1 MDKKE
6 KLLPQLLA
14 YAGKRKVLTYLSLA
28 IASIS
33 QLLALAPFLYI
44 WAILRDVIAGDYSRI
59 AHFGWMAVAFA
70 IASILVYF
78 GGLMCSHVAAF
89 RIAANM
95 RKTLMQHIM
104 SLPIGFLDSLGS
116 GKVRKW
122 VQESTQST
130 ETYLAHQLPDKAG
143 MYATMLGL
151 AVLMFLFDWRMGLL
165 CLATVVLAL
174 IVMLSLMTGS
184 KLKRKM
190 GEYNKALDAMSNEAV
205 EYVRG
210 IPVVKT
216 FGQSVFSFKR
226 FKDSIDQY
234 RTWVIAYTIDL
245 RLPMTLYTTFVNAS
259 FAMLIGLTLMVA
271 NHGNV
276 DGEYLLNLLYYV
288 IITPAI
294 AVTLNRIM
302 FASENEMIVAEALDK
317 TGQMVLK
324 LGIATVAL
332 TGAYLLAGGGLNV
345 LTLFMFLLVASRLYD
360 PMSGSLINLGAVVS
374 LGVQCER
381 MDEILCHEEQRG
393 TESLSNKGYDV
404 EFKDARFAYDT
415 SETVLD
421 GVSFTARQGEVT
433 ALIGPSG
440 SGKTTVSRL
449 ASRFW
454 DIPSGTITVG
464 GMDISKI
471 DPETLMSLYSI
482 VFQDVTLF
490 NNTVLENIRIG
501 RKDATD
507 EEVIAAARLAH
518 VDAFAEKMPD
528 GWNSLIGENGSELSG
543 GVRQRISIA
552 RAFLKDAPIILL
564 DEATASLDV
573 ENETFI
579 QESLS
584 RLVKDKTVII
594 IAHRMRT
601 VAGVDKIVVLKDGCV
616 AECGTPADLTAS
628 GGFYKKMQELQQGAL
643 GWNL

>member
-59 AHFGWMAVAFA
+59 AHYGWMAVAFA

-78 GGLMCSHVAAF
+78 CGLMCSHVAAF

-259 FAMLIGLTLMVA
+259 FAVLIGLTLVVA

-317 TGQMVLK
+317 TGRILAIEPLK
-324 LGIATVAL
+324 NPEDAQLPQGNEMEL
-332 TGAYLLAGGGLNV
+332 TNV
-345 LTLFMFLLVASRLYD
+345 RFRYPEASRFAVD
-360 PMSGSLINLGAVVS
+360 GISL
-374 LGVQCER
+374 
-381 MDEILCHEEQRG
+381 
-393 TESLSNKGYDV
+393 KV
-404 EFKDARFAYDT
+404 EPGQKIAF
-415 SETVLD
+415 V
-421 GVSFTARQGEVT
+421 
-433 ALIGPSG
+433 GPSG
-440 SGKTTVSRL
+440 GGKTTT
-449 ASRFW
+449 ASLMARFFDVTEGSITLGGV
-454 DIPSGTITVG
+454 DIRHIRKEDL
-464 GMDISKI
+464 MNHISF
-471 DPETLMSLYSI
+471 
-482 VFQDVTLF
+482 VFQDSRLLKTSILENVRLGRPDATREE
-490 NNTVLENIRIG
+490 VLEALHKAQCDDILAKLPQGIDTVIG
-501 RKDATD
+501 TKGTY
-507 EEVIAAARLAH
+507 
-518 VDAFAEKMPD
+518 
-528 GWNSLIGENGSELSG
+528 LSG
-543 GVRQRISIA
+543 GEQQRVAIA
-552 RAFLKDAPIILL
+552 RVMLKDTPIVIL
-564 DEATASLDV
+564 DEATAFADPD
-573 ENETFI
+573 NETRVQQAFS
-579 QESLS
+579 QMAESGKTLVMVAHRLS
-584 RLVKDKTVII
+584 SVTGADCIYVLEEGRIVEQGTHSQLLVKEGKYATMWKQYVES
-594 IAHRMRT
+594 
-601 VAGVDKIVVLKDGCV
+601 VK
-616 AECGTPADLTAS
+616 
-628 GGFYKKMQELQQGAL
+628 
-643 GWNL
+643 WNLK

>member
-14 YAGKRKVLTYLSLA
+14 YAGKRKVLTYLSLV
-28 IASIS
+28 IAGIS

-59 AHFGWMAVAFA
+59 AHYGWMAVAFA
-70 IASILVYF
+70 IASILVYLC
-78 GGLMCSHVAAF
+78 GLMCSHVAAF

-95 RKTLMQHIM
+95 RKKLMQHIM
-104 SLPIGFLDSLGS
+104 SLLIGFLDSLGS

-174 IVMLSLMTGS
+174 IVMLSLMTGPT
-184 KLKRKM
+184 LKRKL

-259 FAMLIGLTLMVA
+259 FAVLIGLTLVIA
-271 NHGNV
+271 KHGNV

-317 TGQMVLK
+317 TGRILAIDPLK
-324 LGIATVAL
+324 NPENAQLPQD
-332 TGAYLLAGGGLNV
+332 NE
-345 LTLFMFLLVASRLYD
+345 M
-360 PMSGSLINLGAVVS
+360 
-374 LGVQCER
+374 E
-381 MDEILCHEEQRG
+381 
-393 TESLSNKGYDV
+393 LSNVRFRYPG
-404 EFKDARFAYDT
+404 ATRFA
-415 SETVLD
+415 VD
-421 GVSFTARQGEVT
+421 GISLKVEPGQKIAFV
-433 ALIGPSG
+433 GPSG
-440 SGKTTVSRL
+440 GGKTTT
-449 ASRFW
+449 ASLMARFFDVTEGSITLGGV
-454 DIPSGTITVG
+454 DIRHILKQDL
-464 GMDISKI
+464 MNRISF
-471 DPETLMSLYSI
+471 
-482 VFQDVTLF
+482 VFQDSRLLKASILENVRLGRPDATREE
-490 NNTVLENIRIG
+490 VLEALHKAQCDDILAKLPQGIDTVIG
-501 RKDATD
+501 TKGTY
-507 EEVIAAARLAH
+507 
-518 VDAFAEKMPD
+518 
-528 GWNSLIGENGSELSG
+528 LSG
-543 GVRQRISIA
+543 GEQQRVAIA
-552 RAFLKDAPIILL
+552 RVMLKDTPIVIL
-564 DEATASLDV
+564 DEATAFADPD
-573 ENETFI
+573 NETRVQQAFSRMA
-579 QESLS
+579 ESGKT
-584 RLVKDKTVII
+584 LVMV
-594 IAHRMRT
+594 AHRLSSVT
-601 VAGVDKIVVLKDGCV
+601 GADCIYVLEEGRI
-616 AECGTPADLTAS
+616 AEQGTHSQLLAKEGKYAAMWKQYVES
-628 GGFYKKMQELQQGAL
+628 VK
-643 GWNL
+643 WNIK

>member
-143 MYATMLGL
+143 MYATMIGL

-174 IVMLSLMTGS
+174 IVMLSLMTGPT
-184 KLKRKM
+184 LKRKL
-190 GEYNKALDAMSNEAV
+190 GEYNKALDTMSNEAV

-259 FAMLIGLTLMVA
+259 FAVLIGLTLVVA
-271 NHGNV
+271 KHGNV

-317 TGQMVLK
+317 TGRILAIDPLK
-324 LGIATVAL
+324 DPEDAQLPQDNEMELTNVRFRYPEAT
-332 TGAYLLAGGGLNV
+332 
-345 LTLFMFLLVASRLYD
+345 
-360 PMSGSLINLGAVVS
+360 
-374 LGVQCER
+374 
-381 MDEILCHEEQRG
+381 
-393 TESLSNKGYDV
+393 
-404 EFKDARFAYDT
+404 RFA
-415 SETVLD
+415 VD
-421 GVSFTARQGEVT
+421 GISLKVEPGQKIAFVGS
-433 ALIGPSG
+433 SG
-440 SGKTTVSRL
+440 GGKTTT
-449 ASRFW
+449 ASLMARFFDVTEGSITLGGV
-454 DIPSGTITVG
+454 DIRHIQKQDL
-464 GMDISKI
+464 MNRISF
-471 DPETLMSLYSI
+471 
-482 VFQDVTLF
+482 VFQDSRLLKTSILENVRLGRPDATREE
-490 NNTVLENIRIG
+490 VLEALHKAQCDDILAKLPQGIDTVIG
-501 RKDATD
+501 TKGTY
-507 EEVIAAARLAH
+507 
-518 VDAFAEKMPD
+518 
-528 GWNSLIGENGSELSG
+528 LSG
-543 GVRQRISIA
+543 GEQQRVAIA
-552 RAFLKDAPIILL
+552 RVMLKDTPIVIL
-564 DEATASLDV
+564 DEATAFADPD
-573 ENETFI
+573 NETRVQQAFSRMA
-579 QESLS
+579 ESGKT
-584 RLVKDKTVII
+584 LVMV
-594 IAHRMRT
+594 AHRLSSVT
-601 VAGVDKIVVLKDGCV
+601 GADCIYVLEEGHI
-616 AECGTPADLTAS
+616 AEQGTHSQLLAKEGKYAAMWKQYVES
-628 GGFYKKMQELQQGAL
+628 VK
-643 GWNL
+643 WNIK